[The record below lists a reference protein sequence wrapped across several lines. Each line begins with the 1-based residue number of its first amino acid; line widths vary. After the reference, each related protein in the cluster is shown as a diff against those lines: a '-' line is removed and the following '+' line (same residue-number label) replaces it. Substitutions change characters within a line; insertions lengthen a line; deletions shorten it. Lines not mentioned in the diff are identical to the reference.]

1 MKREIPRKNY
11 IIVFAIGLLT
21 MLIVLYMAE
30 FYNNNK
36 YSEDK
41 SVISD
46 YLFNINIKELDN
58 YLLENPDVVIYCA
71 DNENL
76 ENEKFE
82 KKLRKLIIKEDLQKQ
97 FVFLDAKEIK
107 ENDIQKIQ
115 ENYLSNKTKNVSL
128 DYYPLILI
136 ITDGKIEEVIKL
148 TEQNMDIDYLE
159 EKFMNHEVIE

>member
-11 IIVFAIGLLT
+11 IIVFVIGLLT
-21 MLIVLYMAE
+21 MLIVLYMAK

-36 YSEDK
+36 YNEDK

-46 YLFNINIKELDN
+46 YLFNINIKELEN

-128 DYYPLILI
+128 DYYPLVLI